1 MTNQEQLVEEFVD
14 AFLSREVKD
23 ADDLAH
29 IVQLLGQL
37 DSIDPNWR
45 ENSKETIFNRVR
57 HWSSPTLGKS

>member
-29 IVQLLGQL
+29 IMQLLGQL

-45 ENSKETIFNRVR
+45 RTSRKQ
-57 HWSSPTLGKS
+57 SSTE